1 MASVYNR
8 GTKHRP
14 RWWAEYREIDGKRK
28 AAPTHQPTKEQ
39 ARRYAEQIEA
49 RIAAGNIGIP
59 EPTPEEVQRDR
70 LTVKE
75 LTDAFLRDYS
85 SPRLKDVAR
94 YRKEVGFTLR
104 HLTGSLGHMRVV
116 DVGRFQLARL
126 RDEKLAAGLSKAT
139 VKLILAYSSRMWN
152 WARTEGMIEV
162 QNPVA
167 LVDKPSVAGQ
177 AMDFNFLSAEE
188 ADRLLAWSRE
198 SQPKEY
204 PVYATALYTGLRMGE
219 MWGLRW
225 ADCDL
230 DRGLLTVRRS
240 YRLAPKSGKPR
251 AVPINPALLPTLRQW
266 RNECPASDEA
276 LVFPTTRGCMR
287 QKDRDYGFKAA
298 LAGAECHPIGFH
310 GLRHS
315 FASHFMMAGGNIL
328 TLQKLLGHSS
338 VAVTMKYAHLAPDF
352 MRDEIAR
359 LRFERPAAVVA
370 DLVEHRAS
378 SM

>member
-14 RWWAEYREIDGKRK
+14 HWWVEYRDIDGRRK
-28 AAPTHQPTKEQ
+28 AVPSYQPTKKQ
-39 ARRYAEQIEA
+39 ARRYAEKVEA
-49 RIAAGNIGIP
+49 RIAAGNVGIP
-59 EPTPEEVQRDR
+59 ERTPEEASRRR

-75 LTDAFLRDYS
+75 LVDAFLRDYS
-85 SPRLKDVAR
+85 SPRLKDVDK
-94 YRKEVGFTLR
+94 YRRDVRSILR
-104 HLTGSLGHMRVV
+104 NLTKPLGYMRVV
-116 DVGRFQLARL
+116 DVGRTHLSRL

-139 VKLILAYSSRMWN
+139 VKLILAYTSRMWN
-152 WARTEGMIEV
+152 WARTEGLIEV

-167 LVDKPSVAGQ
+167 LVEKPSVAGQ
-177 AMDFNFLSAEE
+177 AMDFNFLSADE
-188 ADRLLAWSRE
+188 ADRLLSWARE
-198 SQPKEY
+198 KQPKEY
-204 PVYATALYTGLRMGE
+204 PAYATALYAGLRMGE
-219 MWGLRW
+219 LWGLRW

-251 AVPINPALLPTLRQW
+251 AVPINPALLPILRQW
-266 RNECPASDEA
+266 RNDCPASDEA
-276 LVFPTTRGCMR
+276 LVFPTARGYMR

-298 LAGAECHPIGFH
+298 LTGAECHAIGFH
-310 GLRHS
+310 GLRHT

-328 TLQKLLGHSS
+328 TLQKLLGHCS

-359 LRFERPAAVVA
+359 LRFERPAATVA
-370 DLVEHRAS
+370 DMAEHRAS
-378 SM
+378 AG